1 MPHTDEPTDSEA
13 RELSNAFL
21 GAAAAVAA
29 GDMRR
34 AADLLTGPP
43 CDDDTITRR
52 MFGLFAIGAVIAGRS
67 MRIHMDPDD
76 DSDGLVT
83 IAMINGETGK
93 HAEPSELPPELRIIM
108 WSVVAGAN
116 LDTDAIRAHLHNIA
130 HDHGYEGVMDGVM
143 TFAQITGATMP
154 DDDTV

>member
-1 MPHTDEPTDSEA
+1 MSHTDEPTDSEA
-13 RELSNAFL
+13 LELSKAFL
-21 GAAAAVAA
+21 AAAAAIA
-29 GDMRR
+29 DGDMGR
-34 AADLLTGPP
+34 AAYLLTGPP

-52 MFGLFAIGAVIAGRS
+52 MFGLYAIGALIAGRS
-67 MRIHMDPDD
+67 MRTHMDPDND
-76 DSDGLVT
+76 PDGLVT
-83 IAMINGETGK
+83 IEMINGETGQ

-143 TFAQITGATMP
+143 TFAQVTGATIP